1 MKNIVNKIIV
11 VFFLFFG
18 MNFIYA
24 QGLEVSNDRPEAIAK
39 QQVALIVEQIELT
52 GDQQRA
58 LFRAYVKRE
67 VGIKKIAMA
76 KDMDESTQLEHLQEL
91 DKVLEKAVEKELS
104 AEQFEKW
111 KNIFLK

>member
-24 QGLEVSNDRPEAIAK
+24 QGLEVSNDRPESIAK
-39 QQVALIVEQIELT
+39 QQVALIVEQIELM
-52 GDQQRA
+52 
-58 LFRAYVKRE
+58 
-67 VGIKKIAMA
+67 IKKIAMA
-76 KDMDESTQLEHLQEL
+76 KDMDECTQLEHLQEL

-111 KNIFLK
+111 KDIFLK